1 MRRNN
6 PSFVAVAGSIL
17 FSALICQAQ
26 FKNGAQSTALNLP
39 RISQGATVTQR
50 VGLTDIT
57 VRYHRPLVNGRKV
70 WGAMVPYGTVWRAGA
85 NENTTIEFTDPVT
98 VEGKPLANGVYGLHM
113 IPGENEWTVIFSNNS
128 TSWGSFSYDQKEDA
142 LRVTVKP
149 QAAEFREALTYDFD
163 DVKPDSTLVALH
175 WEKLAVPFK
184 VGVNVNDVV
193 TASIA
198 RQLRNT
204 GGFNWNGWDD
214 ASRYLLENKGN
225 LDDAVKDVD
234 RSIQIEERFENLLT
248 KSQILNAQG
257 KKSEATALEAKAL
270 EKANAFQTHLFAR
283 QLLQE
288 GDKTRAYEVFRSNA
302 QKHPTEWV
310 IHVGLARMYSSQ
322 GDFAKASGEMKVAL
336 GSAPAQQ
343 KPPLEALL
351 KRLDAK
357 DDINK

>member
-6 PSFVAVAGSIL
+6 PSFVVVAGSIL

-57 VRYHRPLVNGRKV
+57 VHYHRPLVNGRKV
-70 WGAMVPYGTVWRAGA
+70 WGAMVPYGAVWRAGA
-85 NENTTIEFTDPVT
+85 NENTTIEFADPVT
-98 VEGKPLANGVYGLHM
+98 IEGKPLAKGVYGLHM

-149 QAAEFREALTYDFD
+149 QAAEFREALAYDFD
-163 DVKPDSTLVALH
+163 EVKPDSTIVALH
-175 WEKLAVPFK
+175 WGKLAVPFK
-184 VGVNVNDVV
+184 VGVNVNDTV
-193 TASIA
+193 TASVA
-198 RQLRNT
+198 KQLRNT
-204 GGFNWNGWDD
+204 GGFKWDGWDD

-225 LDDAVKDVD
+225 LEDAIKYSD

-248 KSQILNAQG
+248 KSQILTAQG
-257 KKSEATALEAKAL
+257 KKSEGAALEAKAL
-270 EKANAFQTHLFAR
+270 EKANAIQTHLFAR
-283 QLLQE
+283 QLMQD
-288 GDKTRAYEVFRSNA
+288 GDMKRALEVFKANA
-302 QKHPTEWV
+302 QKHPESWIT
-310 IHVGLARMYSSQ
+310 HVGLARMYSNQ
-322 GDFAKASGEMKVAL
+322 GDFDKARSEVKVAMAA
-336 GSAPAQQ
+336 APAPQ
-343 KPPLEALL
+343 KPQLETLL

>member
-1 MRRNN
+1 MRRKN
-6 PSFVAVAGSIL
+6 SLFLAVAASIF
-17 FSALICQAQ
+17 FSAAICQAQ
-26 FKNGAQSTALNLP
+26 FKSGAQSTALTLP

-57 VRYHRPLVNGRKV
+57 LHYHRPLVNGRKV
-70 WGAMVPYGTVWRAGA
+70 WGGTVPYGAVWRAGA
-85 NENTTIEFTDPVT
+85 NENTTIEFSDPVT
-98 VEGKPLANGVYGLHM
+98 IEGKPLAKGVYGLHM
-113 IPGENEWTVIFSNNS
+113 IPAENEWTVIFSNNS

-149 QAAEFREALTYDFD
+149 QASDFREALAYDFD
-163 DVKPDSTLVALH
+163 NVTPDSTVVALH

-184 VGVNVNDVV
+184 VGVNVNDAV
-193 TASIA
+193 TASIGK
-198 RQLRNT
+198 QLRNT
-204 GGFNWNGWDD
+204 GGFTWDGWDD
-214 ASRYLLENKGN
+214 ASRYLIENKGN
-225 LDDAVKDVD
+225 LDDATKYVD

-270 EKANAFQTHLFAR
+270 EKANTFQTHVFAR

-288 GDKTRAYEVFRSNA
+288 GDKTRAYDVFRTNA

-310 IHVGLARMYSSQ
+310 THVGLARMYSSQ
-322 GDFAKASGEMKVAL
+322 GDFSKASGEMKTAL
-336 GSAPAQQ
+336 GSAPEPQ
-343 KPPLEALL
+343 KAPLQALQ

>member
-1 MRRNN
+1 MRRKN
-6 PSFVAVAGSIL
+6 PLLAAIAVSIL
-17 FSALICQAQ
+17 FSAAICQAQ
-26 FKNGAQSTALNLP
+26 FKNGAQSTALALP

-57 VRYHRPLVNGRKV
+57 VHYHRPLVNGRKV
-70 WGAMVPYGTVWRAGA
+70 WGAMVPYGQPWRAGA

-98 VEGKPLANGVYGLHM
+98 IEGKPLAKGVYGLHM

-149 QAAEFREALTYDFD
+149 QAAEFHEALTYDFD
-163 DVKPDSTLVALH
+163 DVKPDSTVVALH

-184 VGVNVNDVV
+184 VGVNVNDTV

-198 RQLRNT
+198 RQLRNV
-204 GGFNWNGWDD
+204 GGFNWNGFDD

-225 LDDAVKDVD
+225 LDEAVKYSDQ
-234 RSIQIEERFENLLT
+234 SIQIEERFENLLT
-248 KSQILNAQG
+248 KSQVLTAQG
-257 KKSEATALEAKAL
+257 KKSEGAALEAKAL
-270 EKANAFQTHLFAR
+270 EKANAVQTHLFAR
-283 QLLQE
+283 QLMNE
-288 GDKTRAYEVFRSNA
+288 GNSARAFNIFKANA
-302 QKHPTEWV
+302 QKHPESWIT
-310 IHVGLARMYSSQ
+310 HVGLARMYSGQ
-322 GDFAKASGEMKVAL
+322 GDFVKASSEMKIAL
-336 GSAPAQQ
+336 GSAPAAQ
-343 KPPLEALL
+343 KTFLEAFQ

>member
-1 MRRNN
+1 MRRRN
-6 PSFVAVAGSIL
+6 SALAAIAASIL
-17 FSALICQAQ
+17 FSAIVCQAQ
-26 FKNGAQSTALNLP
+26 FKSGAQSTALNLP
-39 RISQGATVTQR
+39 TISQGAMVTQR

-57 VRYHRPLVNGRKV
+57 IHYHRPQINGRKV
-70 WGAMVPYGTVWRAGA
+70 WGAMVPYGQVWRAGA
-85 NENTTIEFTDPVT
+85 NENTTVEFTDPVT
-98 VEGKPLANGVYGLHM
+98 IEGKPLAKGIYGLHM
-113 IPGENEWTVIFSNNS
+113 IPNENEWTIIFSNNS

-149 QAAEFREALTYDFD
+149 QPAEFREALTYDFD
-163 DVKPDSTLVALH
+163 EVKPDTTVVALH

-198 RQLRNT
+198 KQLRNT
-204 GGFNWNGWDD
+204 GGFNWDGWDD

-225 LDDAVKDVD
+225 LDDALKYSD
-234 RSIQIEERFENLLT
+234 RSIQTEERFENLLT

-270 EKANAFQTHLFAR
+270 ERANALQTHVFAR
-283 QLLQE
+283 QLLSE
-288 GDKTRAYEVFRSNA
+288 GDKTRAYEVFRTNA
-302 QKHPTEWV
+302 QKHPSEWV
-310 IHVGLARMYSSQ
+310 THVGLARMYSSQ
-322 GDFAKASGEMKVAL
+322 GDFSKASSEMKTAL
-336 GSAPAQQ
+336 GTAPEPQ
-343 KPPLEALL
+343 KAPLQALL